1 MFIFKGVYEEP
12 IEKAIQEIISCNGCI
27 PSKHLNEYQYQTY
40 LQVASPYE
48 LEKDIIYEETMCKV
62 IEKEC
67 KNSLDT
73 EDPSTW
79 NYSYARLM
87 SIYE

>member
-1 MFIFKGVYEEP
+1 MTFIFKGVYEEP
-12 IEKAIQEIISCNGCI
+12 IEKAIKEITSYNGCI

-62 IEKEC
+62 NDEEELK
-67 KNSLDT
+67 
-73 EDPSTW
+73 
-79 NYSYARLM
+79 
-87 SIYE
+87 